1 MKSKE
6 IWITVLSLAAIAAV
20 SVMAYRFVSAPR
32 SDACQIC
39 ERPLHYGV
47 HYELVLKDGTKET
60 ACCARCGMHLAV
72 ERPGEIRAAR
82 ATDLPSGEMI
92 AAETAWYVEG
102 GDEEFCTLHS
112 PSVVREPAGVARRA
126 YDRCLPQLVAF
137 RTREQAEA
145 YRSQHGGTVLNYAQ
159 ALESVKLH

>member
-1 MKSKE
+1 MRSRE
-6 IWITVLSLAAIAAV
+6 VWITVLSLAMIAAV
-20 SVMAYRFVSAPR
+20 SLVAYHFVSAPP
-32 SDACQIC
+32 SGACQIC

-60 ACCARCGMHLAV
+60 ACCARCGMHLAI
-72 ERPGEIRAAR
+72 ERPGEVKAAW
-82 ATDLPSGEMI
+82 ATDLASGEMI
-92 AAETAWYVEG
+92 AADQAWYVEG
-102 GDEEFCTLHS
+102 GDQEFCTLHS

-145 YRSQHGGTVLNYAQ
+145 YLAEHGGRVLNYEL
-159 ALESVKLH
+159 ALQSVKEW